1 MHAVRLGL
9 AEDRSRSVSGD
20 FELLVAAV
28 LKRFGMTVISD
39 RLTQRALLPL
49 LEGLLDAV
57 KTGEFTLSSGAK
69 SDFYIDARLV
79 TLNPALMP
87 YVGHVVLERARNLAV
102 TCVGG
107 PATAS
112 IPMTSAAATLSAMD
126 SAHQWIVKTFY
137 VRPEAKKHGT
147 KTLAEGLVPSAGER
161 VLLVDDVLTSGGS
174 ILRAAQ
180 AVRELGGVVA
190 GAIVLV
196 DREEGGR
203 EKLLEEGIEAH
214 GVYCKSE
221 LLPLKKA
228 MEELSRGASALFKGT
243 EP

>member
-1 MHAVRLGL
+1 MHAVCVELEEGW
-9 AEDRSRSVSGD
+9 SRRVSND
-20 FELLVAAV
+20 LELLVTAV

-39 RLTQRALLPL
+39 RLTQRHLLPL
-49 LEGLLDAV
+49 LKGLLDAV

-87 YVGHVVLERARNLAV
+87 YVGHVVLDRAKSLAV
-102 TCVGG
+102 TCIGG

-112 IPMTSAAATLSAMD
+112 IPMTTAAATLSALN
-126 SAHQWIVKTFY
+126 SSHQWIIKTFY
-137 VRPEAKKHGT
+137 VRSEAKKHGT
-147 KTLAEGLVPSAGER
+147 KTLAEGLVPDAGER

-180 AVRELGGVVA
+180 AVRELGGNVA

-214 GVYCKSE
+214 GVYRKSD

-228 MEELSRGASALFKGT
+228 LEELSRETVALFKG
-243 EP
+243 EES